1 MGVVGIAIE
10 VTHLNTRRKRALHVR
25 TSRVGQHWHCTAH
38 PTRLVVLQA
47 WPNLTQ
53 KCARV
58 EMMGMPVL
66 RSWQQQAAQVRELV
80 LGQGLVPAFLGVRWM
95 ESLRA
100 TVLIDPRQ
108 TTI

>member
-1 MGVVGIAIE
+1 M
-10 VTHLNTRRKRALHVR
+10 
-25 TSRVGQHWHCTAH
+25 
-38 PTRLVVLQA
+38 LQA

-80 LGQGLVPAFLGVRWM
+80 LGQGLVPALLGVRWM

-100 TVLIDPRQ
+100 TVLMDPRQ